1 MASREVPRHVT
12 RMETPVVFTDWST
25 VHERQRPWSPLQ
37 ALMEARPQVDPL
49 DSVVGLQSLR
59 EAVVD
64 CIERLS
70 AEDQF
75 LLEAS
80 HIERATV
87 RELAAR
93 MGLHKS
99 HTYRLVRRAELRLR
113 TECLEHTVIL
123 MYLGLAGAITAP
135 TVPAPQLRDERVG

>member
-1 MASREVPRHVT
+1 MS

-25 VHERQRPWSPLQ
+25 VHELQRPWSPLQ
-37 ALMEARPQVDPL
+37 ALMEARPQVEPM
-49 DSVVGLQSLR
+49 DSVVGLQQLR

-64 CIERLS
+64 CIDQLS
-70 AEDQF
+70 AEDRF
-75 LLEAS
+75 LLEAA

-99 HTYRLVRRAELRLR
+99 YTYRLVKRAELRLR
-113 TECLEHTVIL
+113 DQCLAHAVIL
-123 MYLGLAGAITAP
+123 TYLGLAGSIMP
-135 TVPAPQLRDERVG
+135 TEVVSDERTDQPAAAAVAHG

>member
-1 MASREVPRHVT
+1 
-12 RMETPVVFTDWST
+12 
-25 VHERQRPWSPLQ
+25 
-37 ALMEARPQVDPL
+37 MEARPLLDPA
-49 DSVVGLQSLR
+49 DSVVGVQSLR

-93 MGLHKS
+93 LGLHKS

-113 TECLEHTVIL
+113 TECLEHVVIL
-123 MYLGLAGAITAP
+123 TYLGLAGAITGPAMP
-135 TVPAPQLRDERVG
+135 TELKDACSG